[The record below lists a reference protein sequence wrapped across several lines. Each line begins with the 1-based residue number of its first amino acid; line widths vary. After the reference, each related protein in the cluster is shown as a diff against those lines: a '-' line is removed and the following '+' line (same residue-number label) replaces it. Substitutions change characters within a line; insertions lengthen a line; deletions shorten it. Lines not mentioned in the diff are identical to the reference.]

1 MAREIIPQ
9 EELEKPENFSDKE
22 TQTID
27 FKTIEELRREEIPS
41 ERPREKTSGPLSG
54 ARGLIL
60 GTVIG
65 LALAFGANKFLS
77 QPEGGTDGAAE
88 VAGNAT
94 VAESKA
100 ALTVT
105 LAPVELA
112 RVERTMDATG
122 SVVADEL
129 LPLLPQA
136 AGLQIKQVLVEEGD
150 RVSLG
155 EVLAILDDAVSRS
168 EIDQAEADI
177 ESANAEVEQRQAG
190 YKRSRASLE
199 QARAALLQAEADR
212 DRAKSSVSQV
222 RAARD
227 EAIAG
232 LKQTQA
238 GRDDALAALKQER
251 VGRDDA
257 LASLKQAQAGR
268 NDALASVAQAEAQL
282 AEAKAN
288 LAQATRE
295 FERYQTLLAEG
306 AISAQE
312 VDTRSTAVKTATEG
326 VRVAEANIKSAQAKV
341 EIADANISSAEAKVE
356 IADARIRSA
365 EAKVEIADANVSS
378 ARARVESATANIDTS
393 AAELRA
399 AEARVESARA
409 NVSSAQADIDSA
421 RSNISSA
428 QANVRN
434 REAKLDRE
442 TTELDQTIVRA
453 PASGL
458 IAERFAKIG
467 DVTSSS
473 KQLFSLIKNNRLELH
488 LEVPETQL
496 PQIEIGEQVQITS
509 DADARIKVEG
519 IVREIAPLIDPTTRQ
534 ATVKIDLPQ
543 SDFLRPGMFL
553 RASITTGTA
562 QGLKIPAKAVVP
574 QADGQSVAYVLSA
587 EQTAKA
593 VPIEVGE
600 ITSESSDLAQAT
612 VEVLSGLKIGDRVI
626 VDGAG
631 YLKDGDIVKVVSN

>member
-9 EELEKPENFSDKE
+9 EELEKPENGSNKE
-22 TQTID
+22 TEALD
-27 FKTIEELRREEIPS
+27 FKTIEELKREEIPS
-41 ERPREKTSGPLSG
+41 ERPQERPPGPLSG

-77 QPEGGTDGAAE
+77 KPEGGTDGAAE
-88 VAGNAT
+88 VAGNTA

-105 LAPVELA
+105 LARVELA

-122 SVVADEL
+122 TVVAYDL

-136 AGLQIKQVLVEEGD
+136 PGLQIKQVLVEEGD
-150 RVSLG
+150 RVRLG
-155 EVLAILDDAVSRS
+155 EILAILDSAVSQS
-168 EIDQAEADI
+168 EIDQAESDI
-177 ESANAEVEQRQAG
+177 ESANAEVEQRRAG
-190 YKRSRASLE
+190 YNKAKASLE
-199 QARAALLQAEADR
+199 QTGAALLQAQADR
-212 DRAKSSVSQV
+212 DRAKSSAGQV
-222 RAARD
+222 KAARD

-238 GRDDALAALKQER
+238 SRDDALAALKQEQ

-257 LASLKQAQAGR
+257 LASVLQTEAGR
-268 NDALASVAQAEAQL
+268 NDALASVAQAEAKL

-295 FERYQTLLAEG
+295 FERYETLLAEG

-312 VDTRSTAVKTATEG
+312 VDTRSTAVQTATES
-326 VRVAEANIKSAQAKV
+326 VRVAEANIDSAQAKV

-378 ARARVESATANIDTS
+378 ARARVDSATANIESS

-409 NVSSAQADIDSA
+409 NVSSAEADIDSA
-421 RSNISSA
+421 RSNINSA

-434 REAKLDRE
+434 REAKLERE
-442 TTELDQTIVRA
+442 TTELGQTVVRA

-458 IAERFAKIG
+458 IAERFARVG
-467 DVTSSS
+467 DVTSNS
-473 KQLFSLIKNNRLELH
+473 KQLFSLIKDNRLELH

-496 PQIEIGEQVQITS
+496 PQIEIGKKVLITS
-509 DADARIKVEG
+509 DADTRIKVEG
-519 IVREIAPLIDPTTRQ
+519 IVREIAPLVDPTTRQ

-543 SDFLRPGMFL
+543 SDLLRPGMFL
-553 RASITTGTA
+553 RSTITTATT

-574 QADGQSVAYVLSA
+574 QADGKAVVYVLSA

-593 VPIEVGE
+593 VPVEVGE
-600 ITSESSDLAQAT
+600 ITSESSDLALAT

-631 YLKDGDIVKVVSN
+631 YLKDGDIVKVVSD